1 MAKIGIMGGT
11 FDPIHKGHLAL
22 GQAAYSQY
30 GLDRIWFMPSGHPP
44 HKSAQKVTDGAI
56 RLEMVRLAVETIPW
70 FAVSDFELRREGNTY
85 TAQTLR
91 LLKEAYPEHI
101 FYFIIGADSLYQ
113 LESWFHPEEVMKQA
127 VLLAAVR
134 PYEQEHPDF
143 ETQIH
148 YLQKKYGARIG
159 ALQFNEMD
167 VSSEDIRNAA
177 ANGTLNGDCIPAPVE
192 RYIRLHGLYQT
203 NNELL
208 RSSDKKEEDFSWKIH
223 SARSAFSAEN

>member
-44 HKSAQKVTDGAI
+44 HKSTKKVTDGAI
-56 RLEMVRLAVETIPW
+56 RLEMVRLAVESTPW

-91 LLKEAYPEHI
+91 LLREAYPEHT

-113 LESWFHPEEVMKQA
+113 LESWFHPEEVMKQT

-143 ETQIH
+143 EAQIL
-148 YLQKKYGARIG
+148 YLQEKYGARIG
-159 ALQFNEMD
+159 VIRFEEMD
-167 VSSEDIRNAA
+167 ISSEKIRNSAA
-177 ANGTLNGDCIPAPVE
+177 DGSLTGDCIPAPVE
-192 RYIRLHGLYQT
+192 RYIRLHGLYRT
-203 NNELL
+203 DSE
-208 RSSDKKEEDFSWKIH
+208 S
-223 SARSAFSAEN
+223 